1 VIYRQQQVEAHL
13 SSGRAVFVCATT
25 EDADALIAKGCVATV
40 PNGEWPRIFDGRK
53 IIAVGKPDFSASIQV
68 ILSEMGADVVRLDPK
83 IAAESDRAGIL
94 AEVQRLFSAPREP
107 ASPPAPATPEPS
119 PEPES
124 INPDTLSDRDFDDWW
139 TNISD
144 DARAALPAKDRKRY
158 IARKKKLA
166 PWVMD
171 TPPKE
176 PRKRGR
182 PAQSAPQSSPNEPE
196 HMPAESETPSDAPIA
211 RAYGSLAARWAELGL
226 SCASNGTPHANAS
239 NALYV
244 LQRDPSLLG
253 QVWYD
258 TFLQR
263 IQTDTAAPREWND
276 GDDIRL
282 MIYMQRDLAIHRM
295 SVETVRSAVIHMA
308 QNDKRNCLQETL
320 AQLPLWD
327 NTQRLATFFHDAFGA
342 KNNAYT
348 QAVGQNFWKMLVARA
363 MRPGCKV
370 DNMVV
375 LEGAQGLGK
384 SQACFA
390 IVGKDFFSE
399 AHEQIDN
406 KDFFIAL
413 QGKWLVEV
421 TEMDAFSKAGI
432 TKVKQVVTCKV
443 DRYRT
448 PYGKH
453 AEDHPRQSVFIGTT
467 NKDDWNRD
475 DTGARRFWPIRCT
488 DINLDYIR
496 QNRNQLFAEA
506 IYRLKQGEDWHSMPS
521 LETKAEQRER
531 YTDDPWAAS
540 TMEYLVGKNDVTT
553 QEILDDA
560 VKLPTNR
567 QQRPDVSRIVAI
579 LRMAGWVKGAQQRR
593 NGVVRN
599 IWVRP
604 VDKPES

>member
-1 VIYRQQQVEAHL
+1 MIYRQEQVEAHL
-13 SSGRAVFVCATT
+13 SSGRAVFVCATQA
-25 EDADALIAKGCVATV
+25 EADGLISKGCVATV
-40 PNGEWPRIFDGRK
+40 PNGEWPAIFQGRK
-53 IIAVGKPDFSASIQV
+53 IIAVGKPDFAGSIQI
-68 ILSEMGADVVRLDPK
+68 ILSEMGADVVRLDPR

-94 AEVQRLFSAPREP
+94 VEVQRLFNVPREP
-107 ASPPAPATPEPS
+107 APS
-119 PEPES
+119 PVAPPLPDPQS
-124 INPDTLSDRDFDDWW
+124 VDPDTLSDWDFDDWW
-139 TNISD
+139 MNISD
-144 DARAALPAKDRKRY
+144 EARAALPSKDRKRH
-158 IARKKKLA
+158 IARKKKL
-166 PWVMD
+166 PWVIA
-171 TPPKE
+171 TPPAAAAPK
-176 PRKRGR
+176 RRGR
-182 PAQSAPQSSPNEPE
+182 PKQRPALEPDSE
-196 HMPAESETPSDAPIA
+196 VIPASDAEQPSDAPIA

-253 QVWYD
+253 QVWFD

-263 IQTDTAAPREWND
+263 IQTNSAAPLEWND

-308 QNDKRNCLQETL
+308 QNDRRNCLQETL
-320 AQLPLWD
+320 RSIELWD
-327 NTQRLATFFHDAFGA
+327 NVPRLATFFHDAFGA

-348 QAVGQNFWKMLVARA
+348 QAVGLNFWKMLVARA

-506 IYRLKQGEDWHSMPS
+506 IYRLKAGEDWHTMPNT
-521 LETKAEQRER
+521 ETKAEQRER
-531 YTDDPWAAS
+531 YTDDPWTAP

-579 LRMAGWVKGAQQRR
+579 LRMAGWIKGAQQRR

-604 VDKPES
+604 VEKPES